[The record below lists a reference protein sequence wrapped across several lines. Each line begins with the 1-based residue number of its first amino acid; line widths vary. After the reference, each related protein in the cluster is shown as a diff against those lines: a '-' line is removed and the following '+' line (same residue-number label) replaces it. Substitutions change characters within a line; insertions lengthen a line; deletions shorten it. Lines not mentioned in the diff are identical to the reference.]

1 MKYLRQLDITATN
14 PELTKSIINHYRS
27 EFLFSEPDKYSGQTP
42 LWTEDSAAKSVSMVN
57 QFRDSGTTRK
67 NLTQELID
75 WIEFNKKA
83 REPLYNVAM
92 RLMKI
97 NKLN

>member
-14 PELTKSIINHYRS
+14 PELTKTLINQYRG
-27 EFLFSEPDKYSGQTP
+27 EFLFAEPDKYSGQTP
-42 LWTEDSAAKSVSMVN
+42 LWTEDSAAKSVEMVKLC
-57 QFRDSGTTRK
+57 REAGTTRK

-75 WIEFNKKA
+75 WIDFNKKA

-92 RLMKI
+92 RLMKVR
-97 NKLN
+97 